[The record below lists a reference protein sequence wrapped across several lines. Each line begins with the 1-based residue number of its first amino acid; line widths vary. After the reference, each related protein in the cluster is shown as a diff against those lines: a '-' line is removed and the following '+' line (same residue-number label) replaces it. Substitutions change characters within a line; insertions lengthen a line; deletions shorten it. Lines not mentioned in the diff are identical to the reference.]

1 MRGREEKYSDYKM
14 RRIMWKKLIYII
26 GLSLPFAFQACS
38 DDEPGTDS
46 GEGGGTQVEVIITTE
61 VETKATV
68 VTALGDGDEMNVY
81 AKTYGDIE
89 AADLVENVVATNT
102 GGTWTLEPAVR
113 ISEGGRAFL
122 YAVSPYSADNT
133 DPAAIPV
140 DISAQEDVLY
150 SGSFVP
156 VTYTTHTARL
166 NMKHALMLL
175 TFNILKQGY
184 TGNGTLQS
192 LSVAGEPVYTSG
204 TMNVSN
210 GKIVGTGKDVFVASA
225 EKVLTGEGWTEDLP
239 RFWAIPFS
247 TQGQEAVL
255 TAVVDGKSYE
265 ARFPDLEMK
274 GGFQYIFRLV
284 MTANGLQFIP
294 GQLETV
300 SLNLSDDQPE
310 ALEGYGVLTLT
321 HSSTDFVLPLLTG
334 DNVFGTVDWGDGNSG
349 GYEIGGGHAYATGG
363 AWETIIESWN
373 STGFELSTLNGIE
386 EIDLSGY

>member
-1 MRGREEKYSDYKM
+1 
-14 RRIMWKKLIYII
+14 MWKKLIYIV
-26 GLSLPFAFQACS
+26 GLSLPFALQACS
-38 DDEPGTDS
+38 DDEPGTGS
-46 GEGGGTQVEVIITTE
+46 GEGSGNQVEVVITTQ

-68 VTALGDGDEMNVY
+68 VTALGDGNEMNLY
-81 AKTYGDIE
+81 AKTYGDLK
-89 AADLVENVVATNT
+89 APDLVEKVVATNT

-113 ISEGGRAFL
+113 IGEGGRAFL

-156 VTYTTHTARL
+156 VTYTTHTAQL

-184 TGNGTLQS
+184 TGSGTLQS
-192 LSVAGEPVYTSG
+192 LSVSGEPVYTRG
-204 TMNVSN
+204 TMNVSS
-210 GKIVGTGKDVFVASA
+210 GKIAGTGKDVFVAPA
-225 EKVLTGEGWTEDLP
+225 EKVMSAEGWTEDLP

-247 TQGQEAVL
+247 TQGKEAVL

-265 ARFPDLEMK
+265 ARFPELEMK
-274 GGFQYIFRLV
+274 GGYQYIFRLV

-300 SLNLSDDQPE
+300 SLNLSDDRPE

-321 HSSTDFVLPLLTG
+321 HSSTDFVLPVLTG
-334 DNVFGTVDWGDGNSG
+334 DNVFGTVDWGDGSSG
-349 GYEIGGGHAYATGG
+349 GYEIGGSHAYTGG
-363 AWETIIESWN
+363 GTWETVVESWN
-373 STGFELSTLNGIE
+373 STGFELRTLSGIE
-386 EIDLSGY
+386 EIDLGSY

>member
-1 MRGREEKYSDYKM
+1 
-14 RRIMWKKLIYII
+14 MWKKLIYII
-26 GLSLPFAFQACS
+26 GLSLPFGLQACS
-38 DDEPGTDS
+38 DDEPGTNN
-46 GEGGGTQVEVIITTE
+46 GEGGGNQVEVVITTE

-89 AADLVENVVATNT
+89 APDLVEKVVATNT

-122 YAVSPYSADNT
+122 YAVSPYSADNI

-156 VTYTTHTARL
+156 VTYTTHTAQL

-184 TGNGTLQS
+184 TGSGILQS
-192 LSVAGEPVYTSG
+192 LSVSGEPVYTSG
-204 TMNVSN
+204 TMDVST
-210 GKIVGTGKDVFVASA
+210 GRITGTGKDGFVAST
-225 EKVLTGEGWTEDLP
+225 EKALTGEGWTEDLP

-247 TQGQEAVL
+247 TQGKEAVL

-274 GGFQYIFRLV
+274 GGYQYIFRLV

-321 HSSTDFVLPLLTG
+321 HHCTDFVLPVLTG
-334 DNVFGTVDWGDGNSG
+334 DNVFGTVDWGDGCSA
-349 GYEIGGGHAYATGG
+349 GYEIGGIHTYTDNSTR
-363 AWETIIESWN
+363 ETVIESWN
-373 STGFELSTLNGIE
+373 STGFELNTLSGIE